1 MKGMR
6 LAAIVATG
14 RVVWPDLAV
23 RLEQA
28 PFVTVSATPGRTRGV
43 GSEFAL
49 ATDIPFASR
58 ERAVFCHPE
67 LGFGFIPGG
76 GGLERLSLN
85 TGRARAIEII
95 VGAYDFDADTAE
107 RYGWINRAV
116 AVADLDTFVDAWAT
130 RVAQFDR
137 DGIAAATGSQRRPA
151 RPPTVRGRFRC
162 RSPPHR
168 APRRARRSAHAVAER
183 RSALRAAAG
192 TLANPAQTPST
203 TR

>member
-14 RVVWPDLAV
+14 LVAWPDLAV

-28 PFVTVSATPGRTRGV
+28 PFVTVSAIRGRARGV

-137 DGIAAATGSQRRPA
+137 DGIAAATGRVHVFQMCTIPPRTADAPARDLRRPNA
-151 RPPTVRGRFRC
+151 GALQRYRPN
-162 RSPPHR
+162 
-168 APRRARRSAHAVAER
+168 RARHVVR
-183 RSALRAAAG
+183 RRRRNGSVSDG
-192 TLANPAQTPST
+192 G
-203 TR
+203 